1 MPVGRLNIP
10 AKSDEHGR
18 REWWAA
24 SLAQHHDVRDVIR
37 NAAQALALRDAE
49 IARLQAQL
57 REHQPPRQ
65 G

>member
-1 MPVGRLNIP
+1 MKRP
-10 AKSDEHGR
+10 AKDDEVGL

-24 SLAQHHDVRDVIR
+24 SLDQHHDKQDVIR

-57 REHQPPRQ
+57 REHQPPRR